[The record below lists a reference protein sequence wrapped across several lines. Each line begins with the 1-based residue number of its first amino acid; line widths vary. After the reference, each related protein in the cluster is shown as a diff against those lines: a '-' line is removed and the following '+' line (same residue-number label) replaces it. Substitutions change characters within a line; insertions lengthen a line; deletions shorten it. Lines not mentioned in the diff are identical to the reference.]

1 MIYRELTW
9 TSVVFLP
16 KVYNLDL
23 IIRKRQTNSNW
34 ETCYKITYLKYSK
47 MSTSWNTKK
56 KKGLRICLCHMSY
69 RDTTAFTIHHLGFSF
84 TMKDIKMKVAQ
95 SCLTLC
101 NPMDHLWNSP
111 DQNTGVRSCSLQ
123 GIFPTHGSD
132 SGLPH
137 CRRILYQLSH
147 KGSPRILDG

>member
-1 MIYRELTW
+1 MLKNNLPELFQNV
-9 TSVVFLP
+9 S
-16 KVYNLDL
+16 
-23 IIRKRQTNSNW
+23 IM
-34 ETCYKITYLKYSK
+34 KY
-47 MSTSWNTKK
+47 KK
-56 KKGLRICLCHMSY
+56 KKGLGICLCHMSY
-69 RDTTAFTIHHLGFSF
+69 RDTTAFTIYHLGFSF

-101 NPMDHLWNSP
+101 NPMDSLWNSP

-123 GIFPTHGSD
+123 GIFPTHRSN

-147 KGSPRILDG
+147 KGSPRILDGQPIPYPVSLPNPGIRPESPALQTDSLPAELPGKP